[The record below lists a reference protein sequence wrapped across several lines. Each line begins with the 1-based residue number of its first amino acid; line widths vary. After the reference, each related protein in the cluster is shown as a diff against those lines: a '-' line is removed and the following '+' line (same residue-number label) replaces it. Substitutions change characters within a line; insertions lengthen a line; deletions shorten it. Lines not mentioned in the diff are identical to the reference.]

1 MKCSRS
7 FTVLAATAT
16 GALLLIGASGG
27 NAWADTTQAS
37 ASQASASP
45 AAAASAAG
53 LCQGIGGVANNL
65 LGAVTGS
72 LSPAILA
79 EPDLGAPY
87 LDGNVVR
94 ADSSVAFY
102 SWGSCANQVAF
113 QMQEYVCGFWGCN
126 WVTRN
131 HGTPEFFW
139 AHDDTGVVA
148 QQVTM
153 GCRPGTHSYRVQMQV
168 YGVSSSGDVDAADG
182 EPEAIGVESDN
193 DTETGPAVQLTC

>member
-1 MKCSRS
+1 MKYVRSSR
-7 FTVLAATAT
+7 VLAASAT
-16 GALLLIGASGG
+16 GALLLVAASGT
-27 NAWADTTQAS
+27 ARADTAH
-37 ASQASASP
+37 ASASP
-45 AAAASAAG
+45 GVASSAAD

-72 LSPAILA
+72 LYPAILA
-79 EPDLGAPY
+79 EPDLGTPY

-113 QMQEYVCGFWGCN
+113 QMQEHVCGFWGCN

-168 YGVSSSGDVDAADG
+168 YGVSSSGDVNPADDA
-182 EPEAIGVESDN
+182 PEAIGVESDN

>member
-1 MKCSRS
+1 MKCFRS
-7 FTVLAATAT
+7 SKVLAAAAA
-16 GALLLIGASGG
+16 GALLLVAASGG
-27 NAWADTTQAS
+27 TAKADTTQAS
-37 ASQASASP
+37 APQASASP
-45 AAAASAAG
+45 ATAASAAD
-53 LCQGIGGVANNL
+53 LCQGIGGVASNL
-65 LGAVTGS
+65 LGAVTGG
-72 LSPAILA
+72 LNPAILA
-79 EPDLGAPY
+79 EPDLGTPY

-94 ADSSVAFY
+94 ADSSVQFY
-102 SWGSCANQVAF
+102 SWGSCADQVAF

-126 WVTRN
+126 WVIRN
-131 HGTPEFFW
+131 HGIPEFFW

-168 YGVSSSGDVDAADG
+168 YGVSSSGDVNPADG